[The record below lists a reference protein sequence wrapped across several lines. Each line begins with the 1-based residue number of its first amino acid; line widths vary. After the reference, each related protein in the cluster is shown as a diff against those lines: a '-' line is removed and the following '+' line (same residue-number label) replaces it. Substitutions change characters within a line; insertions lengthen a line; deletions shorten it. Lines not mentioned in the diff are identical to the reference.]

1 MPVSYSLTSTRIN
14 AGGESRTSRE
24 PRNLP
29 ETYEAAR
36 HPWAV
41 PEMASCLRLMK
52 YSDRMLA
59 FDLPRRIRVSRV
71 KDQRRI
77 EIPQFRKS
85 INPSEIVFPSP
96 SCLVC
101 RATD

>member
-1 MPVSYSLTSTRIN
+1 
-14 AGGESRTSRE
+14 
-24 PRNLP
+24 
-29 ETYEAAR
+29 
-36 HPWAV
+36 
-41 PEMASCLRLMK
+41 MK

-96 SCLVC
+96 SCLAC

>member
-1 MPVSYSLTSTRIN
+1 
-14 AGGESRTSRE
+14 
-24 PRNLP
+24 
-29 ETYEAAR
+29 
-36 HPWAV
+36 
-41 PEMASCLRLMK
+41 MK

-96 SCLVC
+96 ACLVC